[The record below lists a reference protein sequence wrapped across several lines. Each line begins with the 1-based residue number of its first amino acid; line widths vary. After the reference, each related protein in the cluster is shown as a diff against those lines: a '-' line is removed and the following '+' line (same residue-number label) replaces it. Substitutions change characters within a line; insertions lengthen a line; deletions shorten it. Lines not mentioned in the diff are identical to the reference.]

1 MNIALAF
8 IRPMWGVSVALFM
21 LVASAAITGKIIKF

>member
-8 IRPMWGVSVALFM
+8 IPPTWGVFVALFM

>member
-8 IRPMWGVSVALFM
+8 IPPVWSVSIALFM
-21 LVASAAITGKIIKF
+21 LVASAAIAGKIIKF